1 MELQRQFSQDYL
13 TEIKNKIYDADFRK
27 KYVESTFV
35 IEDIENNVV
44 KIPGL
49 YNNHV
54 NLKMSSKPSDDF
66 ENAKAFY
73 EAYKDMSPII
83 ASQETIWAYLTHVEY
98 FDYVKERW
106 SVSIDTSA
114 DTMIDHFFVRSML
127 KIARNGLARLWWP
140 VYITYDK
147 KNEDPYHLTK
157 IFFANTQIVVSLSES
172 VLFTC
177 KPLTQGVLEFFEEH
191 PDVKTSKANI
201 EKIME
206 YFNAL
211 GGVRNLAFDSKEFI
225 KHTIETEIE
234 L

>member
-1 MELQRQFSQDYL
+1 MELQRQFSQEYL

-66 ENAKAFY
+66 ENAKVFF

-106 SVSIDTSA
+106 GVSLDTSA
-114 DTMIDHFFVRSML
+114 GTMIDHFFVRSML
-127 KIARNGLARLWWP
+127 KITRNGLARLWWS

-147 KNEDPYHLTK
+147 NSEDPYHLTK
-157 IFFANTQIVVSLSES
+157 IFFANTQIVLSMSES

-201 EKIME
+201 EEIME

>member
-1 MELQRQFSQDYL
+1 MELQRQFSEEYL
-13 TEIKNKIYDADFRK
+13 TEIKNKIFDPDFRT
-27 KYVESTFV
+27 KYIQPAFV
-35 IEDIENNVV
+35 IEDNEDNVV

-49 YNNHV
+49 YNIHV
-54 NLKMSSKPSDDF
+54 NLVISNKPSDDF
-66 ENAKAFY
+66 ENAKSFF

-83 ASQETIWAYLTHVEY
+83 AARENIWAYLTHIEY

-106 SVSIDTSA
+106 QISADTSA
-114 DTMIDHFFVRSML
+114 DTLIDHFFVRSML

-147 KNEDPYHLTK
+147 NNEDHYHLTK

-201 EKIME
+201 ETIME

-225 KHTIETEIE
+225 KHTIETDIN

>member
-1 MELQRQFSQDYL
+1 MELQRQFSQEYL
-13 TEIKNKIYDADFRK
+13 TEIKNKIYDPDFRK
-27 KYVESTFV
+27 KYVEPTFV
-35 IEDIENNVV
+35 IEDNENNVV

-49 YNNHV
+49 YNKHV
-54 NLKMSSKPSDDF
+54 ILKLSDKPSDDF
-66 ENAKAFY
+66 ENAEAFY
-73 EAYKDMSPII
+73 EGYKDMSPII
-83 ASQETIWAYLTHVEY
+83 ASQETIWAYLTHIEY

-106 SVSIDTSA
+106 GVSSDTSA

-140 VYITYDK
+140 VYITFDNNNK
-147 KNEDPYHLTK
+147 DPYHLTK
-157 IFFANTQIVVSLSES
+157 IFFANTQIVVSMSES

-225 KHTIETEIE
+225 KHTIETDIN